1 MSELV
6 LPLKD
11 LDERGKDY
19 AFPLTAEW
27 LEQALVD
34 SALRKDPAA
43 GEGRVQVHAQ
53 KNGHD
58 VLVRGHVEAD
68 LVTECARCL
77 GDVPMHVRADIA
89 ALLSPGDED
98 DAEGAIELEA
108 EDLDRG
114 RFVGHEVVLDEL
126 VREHLLLEI
135 PMRPLCSPDCAGIP
149 VPEHVRPRAEDFG
162 GPGHVDPRLQ
172 PLQQLRAKLS
182 SKKE

>member
-19 AFPLTAEW
+19 TFPLTAEW
-27 LEQALVD
+27 LDQALAD
-34 SALRKDPAA
+34 SALRRDPAA
-43 GEGRVQVHAQ
+43 GEGQVHVLAQ

-58 VLVRGHVEAD
+58 VLVRGRAEAD
-68 LVTECARCL
+68 VISECARCL
-77 GDVPMHVRADIA
+77 GDVPMHVRAEIA
-89 ALLSPGDED
+89 VLLSPGTED
-98 DAEGAIELEA
+98 AAQGSTELEA

-135 PMRPLCSPDCAGIP
+135 PMRPLCTPDCAGIP

-162 GPGHVDPRLQ
+162 GPGHVDPRLL